1 MSIANVVRRAFFRVP
16 RAISPRENFEAGT
29 EAVRRLWQSRSLV
42 AEMVR
47 RDLGGQYAGQILGR
61 LWIIGHPLALFTI
74 YLVVFAAVL
83 KVRMQIST
91 AMPRDYPS
99 YILTGLATWLS
110 LQQGVIRATT
120 VLTGQSNLVKQVVFP
135 IEALPFGSAIVS
147 MVPQIVGLI
156 LLFVYT
162 LATEGSVPWTYILVP
177 FLVFLS
183 LVLITGISFFLA
195 ALTPFVRDIKDFA
208 AVLSVVGVYLVPAFY
223 LPQWIPTHLRP
234 LIYANPF
241 SHVVW
246 VYQDALY
253 FGRFEHPVSWFV
265 FVFSALFT
273 FSAGYRVF
281 RDLKPYIANV
291 L

>member
-1 MSIANVVRRAFFRVP
+1 MSVINIARRAIVRVP
-16 RAISPRENFEAGT
+16 LALSPRENIEAAA
-29 EAVRRLWQSRSLV
+29 EAVRRLWKSRSLV
-42 AEMVR
+42 GEMVR
-47 RDLGGQYAGQILGR
+47 RDLGGQFAGQILGR
-61 LWIIGHPLALFTI
+61 LWIIGHPLALFSI
-74 YLVVFAAVL
+74 YLIVFAAVL
-83 KVRMQIST
+83 KVRMNTST
-91 AMPRDYPS
+91 AMPRDYAT

-110 LQQGVIRATT
+110 LQQGIIRATT
-120 VLTGQSNLVKQVVFP
+120 VLTGQANLVKQVVFP

-147 MVPQIVGLI
+147 MVPQLVGLT
-156 LLFVYT
+156 LLFFYT
-162 LATEGSVPWTYILVP
+162 LITNGGLPWTYILLP
-177 FLVFLS
+177 FLLVLS
-183 LVLITGISFFLA
+183 LMLLTGISFLLS

-223 LPQWIPTHLRP
+223 LPQWMPRHLRP

-253 FGRFEHPVSWFV
+253 YGRFEHPVSWV
-265 FVFSALFT
+265 IFVFSAVFI
-273 FSAGYRVF
+273 FSSGYRVF